1 MGVVVGIDI
10 GGSTT
15 KIVGFDEK
23 KNLIHPMFVTADDP
37 ITSIYGA
44 FGKFTDE

>member
-23 KNLIHPMFVTADDP
+23 KNLIHPYNLPLLLLSVKQ
-37 ITSIYGA
+37 ISYA
-44 FGKFTDE
+44 FFI

>member
-15 KIVGFDEK
+15 KIVGFDQD

-37 ITSIYGA
+37 ITSIYGEIGRA
-44 FGKFTDE
+44 HV